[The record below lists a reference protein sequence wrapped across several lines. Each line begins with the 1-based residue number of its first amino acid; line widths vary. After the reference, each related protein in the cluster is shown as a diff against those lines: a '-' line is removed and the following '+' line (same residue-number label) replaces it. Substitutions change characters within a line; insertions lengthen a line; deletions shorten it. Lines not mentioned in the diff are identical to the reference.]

1 MDLFRV
7 RLNCVDHYQATPT
20 DFDPKLPR
28 IYRPSQ
34 PKILPKVP
42 VIRVFGATE
51 TGQKVCA
58 HIHGAFPYLYIE
70 YNGSLAPEDGKVP
83 GMRLSCSSDIF
94 PVDAHVHQVHLS
106 IDHALAVSYRRN
118 MYDGKTAF
126 VAHITLVKG
135 VPFYGYHVGYR
146 FFLKI
151 YMLNPLYMMRLA
163 DLLRQ
168 GTILKK
174 VIQPYESHMQ
184 YLAQWMCDYNLYGC
198 AYIDCSEVRFR
209 SPVPDYLEMASTTHQ
224 WHDRTIAN
232 SLISNPDTV
241 PRQSHCSL
249 EVDICV
255 QHIVNRQ
262 GVKPRPIHHDFI
274 ERKDPIAPEEKL
286 VQSMAGLWRD
296 ETRRRKARMGELDPG
311 SSPFPPEVLVSISA
325 DPRNSQ
331 PGGWIH
337 EQEYIE
343 KINEIVD
350 DEKYNREGKTMDF
363 DEFVEKDSSESRVQT
378 SLESVEDLFPDNLA
392 RVATSERALQAVMPG
407 EDAIDVEVPEV
418 DETRILSY
426 DGDEFSYESD
436 EELARELGISQKKAG
451 EREEAHLEQ
460 FANEGVNEPFYED
473 GAPLQNGDWSE
484 NALGTKKSPSSGGAQ
499 GPTSSTELET
509 IGIRQVGSYDHMDED
524 AFEIPL
530 DFTSDIRAERAQD
543 KSTHE
548 PSRKRRK
555 VSHGEIPM
563 SGDLAQGH
571 DGYEQSNSCKADDV
585 IHGQRSALPYPRT
598 ISKQLHDGQ
607 KHQNTPLSQRNLEAA
622 NGNRTLSF
630 PIVKDPQDPHT
641 ILKLSQNSDSPK
653 KGSQKSKT
661 KSVSFATS
669 SEPDLGVSSQQ
680 KNASISREGSSE
692 TISSQLCQC
701 SSQIHQSFGIY
712 SNKKIMCLRHVP
724 PPSSDIL
731 SDLRSLRLPS
741 FIYQDPYYSNERDV
755 PEHAR
760 EYAGKD
766 FKIESITVP
775 YLPDFDPTGTSLA
788 SIGEKPAIVVEKL
801 AEEKSLQRRRR
812 RCGLR
817 TWEIEKLPP
826 SRKQVQ
832 AWLNENGEADSTLVQ
847 QPLDQ
852 KFLTARPDL
861 SQIDGATQKN
871 RHGFKY
877 SQKQKSTSVRHET
890 QYMSVMSLEIH
901 VNTRGHLVPNPEQDE
916 ISCVFWCLQS
926 DDEDL
931 EVNGINEGTHVGVLT
946 LSEEGGLAHKIQQ
959 HTAVE
964 VEEESSE
971 LDLINRMVD
980 VVRNYDPD
988 VLTGYEVHNGSWGYL
1003 IERARYK
1010 YDYNLCDEFSRM
1022 KSQSHGRFG
1031 KDDDRWGFNHT
1042 STIRV
1047 TGRHMINIWRA
1058 MRGELN
1064 LLQYT
1069 MENVVFQLCHRRI
1082 PHYPFRDL
1090 TSWYNSEK
1098 PRDLAKI
1105 VDYYISRVQLDLE
1118 ILEQN
1123 ELIPR
1128 TSEQARL
1135 LGVDFFSVFSRGS
1148 QFKVESLMFRIAKP
1162 ENFLLP
1168 SPSRKQVGQQN
1179 ALECLPLVMEPQSAF
1194 YNSPL
1199 LVLDFQSLYPSV
1211 MIAYNYCYST
1221 FLGRIVSW
1229 RGQNKMGFTDYQRE
1243 PRLLELFKNQINIAP
1258 NGIMYAKPEIR
1269 KSLLAKMLGEIL
1281 ETRVMVKSGMK
1292 VDKEDKTL
1300 QRLLNNRQLALK
1312 LIANVTYGYTSAS
1325 FSGRMP
1331 CSEIADSIV
1340 QTGRETLEKAI
1351 ALIHSVERWGA
1362 EVVYGDTDSLFVY
1375 LKGRTRDEAF
1385 DIGQEIAKTITDINP
1400 RPVKLK
1406 FEKVYHPCVL
1416 LAKKRYVGFKYESKN
1431 QEQPE
1436 FDAKGIE
1443 TVRRDGTPSEQ
1454 KIEEKAL
1461 KILFRSADLSQVKDY
1476 FQRQCAKIMRGK
1488 VSIQDFCFAKEV
1500 KLGTYSDKGPP
1511 PPGALISTRRMLEDP
1526 RTEPQYGERV
1536 PYVVITG
1543 APGARLIDRCVA
1555 PDVLLQNDSN
1565 ELDAE
1570 YYISK
1575 NLIPPLERIFNLVGA
1590 NVRQW
1595 YDEMPK
1601 YQRIRRIEAG
1611 LITGGKEAALEKKT
1625 LESYMKSSSC
1635 IVCHEKLEEE
1645 IAICN
1650 MCMSHAA
1657 TSLLALRKRLEITE
1671 EKAVHL
1677 EKVCRSCAGLAW
1689 GEDVKCDSKD
1699 CPVFYTRTRHMA
1711 ELRSTKIVTQPII
1724 QVLEKLEADN
1734 LVW

>member
-28 IYRPSQ
+28 THRPSQ

-70 YNGSLAPEDGKVP
+70 YNGSLAPEDGKVLR
-83 GMRLSCSSDIF
+83 MRLSCISDIF

-135 VPFYGYHVGYR
+135 VPFYGYHIGYR

-174 VIQPYESHMQ
+174 VIQPYESQMQ

-224 WHDRTIAN
+224 WHDRTIA
-232 SLISNPDTV
+232 SSIISNPDTV

-262 GVKPRPIHHDFI
+262 GVKPRPIHHEFI
-274 ERKDPIAPEEKL
+274 ELNDPIAPEEKL

-311 SSPFPPEVLVSISA
+311 SSPFPPEVLISVSA

-343 KINEIVD
+343 KINGIVE
-350 DEKYNREGKTMDF
+350 DEKYNREGKTMNF
-363 DEFVEKDSSESRVQT
+363 DDFVEKDPSESHVQT

-392 RVATSERALQAVMPG
+392 RVVASERASQAVMPG
-407 EDAIDVEVPEV
+407 ENAIGIEVPEV

-426 DGDEFSYESD
+426 DGDDFLYESD
-436 EELARELGISQKKAG
+436 EELARELDISQKKHSD
-451 EREEAHLEQ
+451 RVEAHLEQ
-460 FANEGVNEPFYED
+460 FANEGVNEPIYED
-473 GAPLQNGDWSE
+473 GTTLQNGDWSE
-484 NALGTKKSPSSGGAQ
+484 NALGTKKSSSGDAQ

-509 IGIRQVGSYDHMDED
+509 IGIRQAGNYDHVDED

-530 DFTSDIRAERAQD
+530 DFTSDISAERAKI
-543 KSTHE
+543 KSAHE

-555 VSHGEIPM
+555 VFHGEFPI
-563 SGDLAQGH
+563 SGDFAQSH
-571 DGYEQSNSCKADDV
+571 EGYEQSDSSKADDV
-585 IHGQRSALPYPRT
+585 IHAQGLALPSPRRIT
-598 ISKQLHDGQ
+598 KQLHDGQ
-607 KHQNTPLSQRNLEAA
+607 KHPNTPLSQRSLEAA

-653 KGSQKSKT
+653 KGSHKSKT
-661 KSVSFATS
+661 RSVSFATS
-669 SEPDLGVSSQQ
+669 SEPDIGASSQQ
-680 KNASISREGSSE
+680 KNLSITREGSSE
-692 TISSQLCQC
+692 TASSQLCRC

-712 SNKKIMCLRHVP
+712 SQTKIMCLRHAP
-724 PPSSDIL
+724 PPSSDML
-731 SDLRSLRLPS
+731 SDFRSLRLPS
-741 FIYQDPYYSNERDV
+741 VVYQDPYYSNERDV
-755 PEHAR
+755 PENAR
-760 EYAGKD
+760 EYAGKE
-766 FKIESITVP
+766 FKIESTTVP
-775 YLPDFDPTGTSLA
+775 YLPNFDPTGTSLA

-801 AEEKSLQRRRR
+801 VEERSLQRRRR
-812 RCGLR
+812 TCGLR

-832 AWLNENGEADSTLVQ
+832 AWLNENGEADSNSVQ
-847 QPLDQ
+847 QPPDR
-852 KFLTARPDL
+852 KCMTARPDL
-861 SQIDGATQKN
+861 SQIDAATQKN

-877 SQKQKSTSVRHET
+877 SQKQKSTSVQHET
-890 QYMSVMSLEIH
+890 QYMSVMGLEVH

-931 EVNGINEGTHVGVLT
+931 EVNGFNEGTHVGVLT

-980 VVRNYDPD
+980 IVRHYDPD
-988 VLTGYEVHNGSWGYL
+988 ILTGYEVHNGSWGYL

-1090 TSWYNSEK
+1090 TSWYNSDK
-1098 PRDLAKI
+1098 PRDLAKV

-1221 FLGRIVSW
+1221 FLGRVVSW

-1243 PRLLELFKNQINIAP
+1243 PRLLELFKDQINVAP

-1385 DIGQEIAKTITDINP
+1385 DIGQEIANTITDINP

-1443 TVRRDGTPSEQ
+1443 TVRRDGTPAEQ

-1461 KILFRSADLSQVKDY
+1461 KILFRTADLSQVKDY
-1476 FQRQCAKIMRGK
+1476 FQRQCTKIMRGK

-1555 PDVLLQNDSN
+1555 PDILLQNDN
-1565 ELDAE
+1565 NDLDAE

-1611 LITGGKEAALEKKT
+1611 SITGGKEVALEKKT

-1645 IAICN
+1645 TAICN
-1650 MCMSHAA
+1650 ICMSHAA
-1657 TSLLALRKRLEITE
+1657 TSLLVLRKRLGMTE
-1671 EKAVHL
+1671 EKAVYL

-1711 ELRSTKIVTQPII
+1711 ESRSTKIVVQPII